1 MIWDTVC
8 VQLLMEGRGATVEA
22 GLGGN
27 SLLAGA
33 VVGAAAERHSD
44 HAAGE
49 GHEDGMVVPV
59 QLQAQHPPILATH
72 VTPAE
77 RERGGKEGEGHAF
90 FFSGVRGEVKGRRR
104 SKRRSLRRRR

>member
-8 VQLLMEGRGATVEA
+8 VQLLMEGRGGATVEP

-59 QLQAQHPPILATH
+59 QLQAQHPPVLATH

-77 RERGGKEGEGHAF
+77 REGR
-90 FFSGVRGEVKGRRR
+90 KGRRGSGLLLLLLR
-104 SKRRSLRRRR
+104 SERRS

>member
-8 VQLLMEGRGATVEA
+8 VQLLMGGREATVEA

-59 QLQAQHPPILATH
+59 QLQAQHPPILPTH

-77 RERGGKEGEGHAF
+77 RRGGE
-90 FFSGVRGEVKGRRR
+90 GRRGSGLLLLR
-104 SKRRSLRRRR
+104 SERRS